1 MKNIIIIGSGLGGL
15 SAAISLQSK
24 GYHVTVVDQNQHPGG
39 KMMRVEIDG
48 YSFDFGP
55 NTITMPH
62 VFQSVIN
69 DAGGD
74 SSRYFEFERL
84 VKHTKNIF
92 PDGRILYQSADPEE
106 MVNELKG
113 IDPYGADRYSEYL
126 KEVEKLYT
134 LAEKGFFYR
143 VFGSWRDYLSP
154 SLSYSFMKVRPFEK
168 MDHFHRRFFQDE
180 EVLKVFNRYATY
192 IGSSPYE
199 CPATFSLIGHL
210 EMKDGVY
217 YTKGGNPRIA
227 EGFNSFFQELG
238 GRIRLGV
245 RMKEI
250 VVKGKRAVG
259 VTTEDGEFLPAD
271 DVIVNGDFITATKE
285 LIEEGDRPSH
295 PDAKLDS
302 YEPSISA
309 FVILAGLR
317 TFQESI
323 HHHQVYFTGDYHK
336 EFTEI
341 FSEKKL
347 PSDPTIYISHSAA
360 TDPSVTKGSNLFI
373 LVNAPAIELTD
384 KEVQS
389 YKEKIYHT
397 LEEKG
402 LAIKDSLEV
411 EKIYTPDTIKHK
423 FSAYK
428 GSLYGLASHC
438 MTKAFLRPSNVS
450 KDIHH
455 LFYTGGTTHPGGGS
469 PMVTISGRN
478 VANYIIKRDG
488 GHTPLSFS

>member
-1 MKNIIIIGSGLGGL
+1 MKDIIIIGGGLGGL

-24 GYHVTVVDQNQHPGG
+24 GYNVTIVEENLHPGG
-39 KMMRVEIDG
+39 KMMPVEIDG
-48 YSFDFGP
+48 YFFDFGP

-84 VKHTKNIF
+84 VKHTKNVF
-92 PDGRILYQSADPEE
+92 PDGSVLYQTADSED
-106 MVNELKG
+106 MINELGG
-113 IDPYGADRYSEYL
+113 IDPYGAVHYREYL
-126 KEVEKLYT
+126 KEVEKLYS
-134 LAEKGFFYR
+134 LAERGFLYR

-154 SLSYSFMKVRPFEK
+154 VLSYHFMKVRPFEK

-180 EVLKVFNRYATY
+180 NVLKVFNRYATY

-210 EMKDGVY
+210 EMNEGVY
-217 YTKGGNPRIA
+217 YTKGGNTKIA
-227 EGFNSFFQELG
+227 QGFYQFFKELG
-238 GRIRLGV
+238 GQVHLGKRI
-245 RMKEI
+245 KEI
-250 VVKGKRAVG
+250 VVKEKRAVG
-259 VTTEDGEFLPAD
+259 VIFQHGEMQSAD
-271 DVIVNGDFITATKE
+271 DVIVNGDFITATKHLVNE
-285 LIEEGDRPSH
+285 KDRPSH
-295 PDAKLDS
+295 PDRKLDT

-309 FVILAGLR
+309 FVILAGVR
-317 TFQESI
+317 TFQDSI
-323 HHHQVYFTGDYHK
+323 HHHQVYFTEDYQK

-341 FSEKKL
+341 FSDKTL

-360 TDPSVTKGSNLFI
+360 TDPTLTKGSNLFI
-373 LVNAPAIELTD
+373 LINAPAITLTD
-384 KEVQS
+384 DQTQS
-389 YKEKIYHT
+389 YKEKIYHK

-402 LAIKDSLEV
+402 IPIRESLEV

-428 GSLYGLASHC
+428 GSLYGLASHR
-438 MTKAFLRPSNVS
+438 MTEAFLRPSNVS
-450 KDIHH
+450 KDIEH
-455 LFYTGGTTHPGGGS
+455 LFYVGGTTHPGGGS

-478 VANYIIKRDG
+478 VANYIVNRDKG
-488 GHTPLSFS
+488 

>member
-1 MKNIIIIGSGLGGL
+1 MKNIIIIGGGLGGL

-24 GYHVTVVDQNQHPGG
+24 GYSVTIVEENLHPGG
-39 KMMRVEIDG
+39 KMMPVEIDG

-55 NTITMPH
+55 NTITMPR

-84 VKHTKNIF
+84 VKHTKNVF
-92 PDGRILYQSADPEE
+92 PGGKVLYQSADPDE
-106 MVNELKG
+106 MIRELEG
-113 IDPYGADRYSEYL
+113 IDPYGAAHYKMYL
-126 KEVEKLYT
+126 KEVEKLFT
-134 LAEKGFFYR
+134 LAERGFFYR

-154 SLSYSFMKVRPFEK
+154 GLSYNFMKVRPFEK

-180 EVLKVFNRYATY
+180 DVLKVFNRYATY
-192 IGSSPYE
+192 IGSSPYG

-210 EMKDGVY
+210 EMNEGVY
-217 YTKGGNPRIA
+217 YTKGGNPKIA
-227 EGFNSFFQELG
+227 QGFYTFFQELG
-238 GRIRLGV
+238 GVVRLGT
-245 RMKEI
+245 RIKEI
-250 VVKGKRAVG
+250 VVKGRKAVG
-259 VTTEDGEFLPAD
+259 VRTEEGEMIPAE
-271 DVIVNGDFITATKE
+271 DVIVNGDFITATKH
-285 LIEEGDRPSH
+285 LINEKNRPSH
-295 PDAKLDS
+295 PDKKLDS

-317 TFQESI
+317 TFQDGI
-323 HHHQVYFTGDYHK
+323 HHHHVYFSEDYQK
-336 EFTEI
+336 EFREI
-341 FSEKKL
+341 FSEKSL

-360 TDPSVTKGSNLFI
+360 TDPSITKGSNLFI

-384 KEVQS
+384 EQVQK
-389 YKEKIYHT
+389 YKDKIYHT

-402 LAIKDSLEV
+402 IPIRDALEV

-428 GSLYGLASHC
+428 GSLYGLASHG
-438 MTKAFLRPSNVS
+438 MTEAFVRPSNVS
-450 KDIHH
+450 RDIEH
-455 LFYTGGTTHPGGGS
+455 LFYVGGTTHPGGGS

-478 VANYIIKRDG
+478 VASYILNRDKV
-488 GHTPLSFS
+488 